1 MKKVLLTTTVLALSA
16 SVAAADGVSLKG
28 MARVGIDNAGGETTL
43 KSRIQV
49 DASGGITTDSGLTLG
64 AKSRLRVENAA
75 AAGDDGGF
83 NNPEVTIGL
92 GGVHLAFGNTNSA
105 MAAAGNPFGTCV
117 GEPGDYCMGDFKG
130 IYSSNSKGPV
140 QKIRADVSM
149 GGATVSLSSDMGN
162 DAAELGVKTSVGAF
176 NVGVGMGFGG
186 ASEDQYV
193 ADVNGT
199 FGDIKVGVRATD
211 AMSAAYVNYTNGA
224 LGVQAF
230 ASDQDTQAVG
240 VTYDLGGAT
249 LGVAGEVDGASQIT
263 LGFSF

>member
-64 AKSRLRVENAA
+64 AKSRLRVENS

-149 GGATVSLSSDMGN
+149 GGATVSLSSDMGS

-193 ADVNGT
+193 ADVNGS
-199 FGDIKVGVRATD
+199 FGDIKVGFRATD
-211 AMSAAYVNYTNGA
+211 VMNAAYLTYTSGA
-224 LGVQAF
+224 LGVQAY
-230 ASDQDTQAVG
+230 ASDQDAQAVG

-249 LGVAGEVDGASQIT
+249 LGLASEVDGASEIT
-263 LGFSF
+263 LGFAF